1 MLLTDQQRDGPWGAF
16 FLGFRVFPFL
26 KKIGRGEPDRVHFV
40 FCFFLFFYHHFYF
53 PAQLVGSFTL
63 SDLLDK
69 PWSQVSS
76 LLPPGTCLQ
85 FLSHIGFSI
94 PAVCR
99 FSSNVPNSR
108 YRTFRESIFYERES
122 PYEYEGMCTR

>member
-69 PWSQVSS
+69 PWSQASS
-76 LLPPGTCLQ
+76 LLPPGTFLL
-85 FLSHIGFSI
+85 FLSRIGFSI
-94 PAVCR
+94 PTTRR
-99 FSSNVPNSR
+99 FSLNVANSR
-108 YRTFRESIFYERES
+108 SRASR
-122 PYEYEGMCTR
+122 